1 MLSPFL
7 RFPARGRCLHPAAD
21 AAALCA
27 AAISGLK
34 PATLASAEGLVGA
47 MMSQSGAGASRRE
60 GQAEV
65 AHAFAAGTASMPADE
80 AEGLVCA
87 ILGVLAATNGVWSD
101 EYRRGSH
108 ALYMALMGRRWAGSG
123 AHEGALRGG
132 LDDHT
137 RLPAHAELV
146 ERLGIRHAADS
157 HGGLEAK
164 SRSLVLQPPLERAR
178 LPLYSLCLCRP
189 HSREALGRLFS
200 PSHPWKHSGRARAQ
214 MRLWNALHKPSLP
227 RREVGGVFV
236 T

>member
-1 MLSPFL
+1 MLLSPFL

-137 RLPAHAELV
+137 RLPAHAEIV

-157 HGGLEAK
+157 HGGLEAER
-164 SRSLVLQPPLERAR
+164 SRKGPGKV
-178 LPLYSLCLCRP
+178 
-189 HSREALGRLFS
+189 
-200 PSHPWKHSGRARAQ
+200 
-214 MRLWNALHKPSLP
+214 
-227 RREVGGVFV
+227 
-236 T
+236 

>member
-164 SRSLVLQPPLERAR
+164 DAFLCSNHPSRGHALRCARPPSAVFTVPVSPAFMRGPGILCTSTNVRLERSAQA
-178 LPLYSLCLCRP
+178 LSPRP
-189 HSREALGRLFS
+189 EA
-200 PSHPWKHSGRARAQ
+200 
-214 MRLWNALHKPSLP
+214 
-227 RREVGGVFV
+227 VGVFV